1 MCHDT
6 VDVATGTTLS
16 NGVMLEASLR
26 AAEPGGSGTKRS
38 GADHRSPSRS
48 PSSEASLRAAKPGG
62 SGTEQ
67 RGADHRSPSR
77 SPSPETSLRAAE
89 PGGSGTERR
98 GANHR
103 SPSRLGAPAPR
114 PPFTLPSKPGGSEP
128 NRAAPT
134 TGPPAG

>member
-1 MCHDT
+1 MCHGT

-38 GADHRSPSRS
+38 GADHGSPSRI

-77 SPSPETSLRAAE
+77 IPSSEASLRAAKQA
-89 PGGSGTERR
+89 GRQRTKQSG
-98 GANHR
+98 ADHR

-114 PPFTLPSKPGGSEP
+114 
-128 NRAAPT
+128 
-134 TGPPAG
+134 